1 MDKEQ
6 INELIKNKN
15 NKEKVGEF
23 ISNNLS
29 DNQKNKLSEILSDKE
44 KLSSL
49 LNSQRAKELIDKL
62 KKGQSY
68 D

>member
-23 ISNNLS
+23 ISYNLS